1 LVNPQVL
8 KERKGK
14 KDGREG
20 ALGAC
25 DQREDSSDQSPAHTV
40 AWIAYEILVKIDF
53 LPLAGGLQ
61 LSFGDGWADVAL
73 RACGVL

>member
-25 DQREDSSDQSPAHTV
+25 DQREDSSDQSPAHTG
-40 AWIAYEILVKIDF
+40 AWI
-53 LPLAGGLQ
+53 LAGGLQ